1 MKTLTKKRG
10 KKMKTFNIT
19 FVEEVTSQVK
29 IEAETL
35 EEAKEMVDFGN
46 FANDEIIERDH
57 FQITEIYEESEE

>member
-1 MKTLTKKRG
+1 
-10 KKMKTFNIT
+10 MKTFNIT

-57 FQITEIYEESEE
+57 FQITESYEEIENFVHKYKNFIRN

>member
-1 MKTLTKKRG
+1 
-10 KKMKTFNIT
+10 MKTFNIT

-29 IEAETL
+29 IEAETF

-57 FQITEIYEESEE
+57 FQITESYEESEEINDK

>member
-1 MKTLTKKRG
+1 MKG

>member
-57 FQITEIYEESEE
+57 FQITESYEESEE